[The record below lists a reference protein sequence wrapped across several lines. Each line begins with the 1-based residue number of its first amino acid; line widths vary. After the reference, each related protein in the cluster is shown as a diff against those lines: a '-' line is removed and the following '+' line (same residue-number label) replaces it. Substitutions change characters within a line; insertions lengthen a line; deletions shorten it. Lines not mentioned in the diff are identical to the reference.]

1 MVDIEVTS
9 PKLWV
14 LPLTSSQIEKYNYIK
29 GKRDEGYYYY
39 QISDMMNE
47 SNYFKPQRTKSFT
60 PQQVWGL
67 EFKMEKRLKRLDKIE
82 NPKIISIGL
91 VDDDSH

>member
-1 MVDIEVTS
+1 
-9 PKLWV
+9 
-14 LPLTSSQIEKYNYIK
+14 
-29 GKRDEGYYYY
+29 
-39 QISDMMNE
+39 MMNE
-47 SNYFKPQRTKSFT
+47 SNIKPQRTDKFT

-91 VDDDSH
+91 IKTKKKFRNNIIH